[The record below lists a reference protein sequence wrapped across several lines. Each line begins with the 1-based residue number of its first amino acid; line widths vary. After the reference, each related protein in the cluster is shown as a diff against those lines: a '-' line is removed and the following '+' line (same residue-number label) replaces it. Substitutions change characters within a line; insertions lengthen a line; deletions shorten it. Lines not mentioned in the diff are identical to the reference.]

1 MTPQQKA
8 GRTLHER
15 KEREKERL
23 RAAREDVEKALTLCR
38 SIRDDENA
46 TDADRLAAVK
56 IIMSITQEGGVN
68 GG

>member
-8 GRTLHER
+8 GQTLHER

-23 RAAREDVEKALTLCR
+23 RAAREDVERALTLCR

-46 TDADRLAAVK
+46 ADADRLEAVK
-56 IIMSITQEGGVN
+56 IIASITGRGGAN
-68 GG
+68 GE